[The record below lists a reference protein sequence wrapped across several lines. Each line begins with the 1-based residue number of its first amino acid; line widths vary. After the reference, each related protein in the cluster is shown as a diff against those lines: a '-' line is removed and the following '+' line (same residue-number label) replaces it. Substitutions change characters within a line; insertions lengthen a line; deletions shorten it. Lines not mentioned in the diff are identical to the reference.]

1 MSTAPVLV
9 LKFGGTSVGTVQ
21 RIQHVADLVAA
32 HRKERPQDRLV
43 VVASAMSGETNRLID
58 LAKQCVK
65 SPDLREM
72 DMLLATGEQVSI
84 ALLAMALKERGVPAT
99 SMIASQAGISTDGR
113 HTNAQISEIDR
124 AGVDEVFARGEV
136 AVVAGFQGT
145 DPRGDV
151 TTLGRGGSDIT
162 AVAFAA
168 ALNAY
173 ACHIYTD
180 VKGVYTADPRIV
192 PSARL
197 MERVCHEEMLEM
209 ASLGA
214 KVLHPRSVYFAMRY
228 AVPLVVRSTFEP
240 GEGTWIVKESE
251 LMEKP
256 IVTAITHRVDEA
268 KVTVHELQGGA
279 RGLSDIFAALAEADV
294 FVDMISQAT
303 AAADI
308 PNISFTVAEGD
319 SERAVT
325 VVRGLLQEIGA
336 KDVVLDKDIAKVSVV
351 GIGMRYHSGVAAKV
365 FAVLSKAGIDVNM
378 IGTSE
383 IKISVA
389 IPQRYCE
396 LAVRLLHEAFL
407 EYQPVISVE
416 V

>member
-256 IVTAITHRVDEA
+256 IVTGITHRVDEA

-279 RGLSDIFAALAEADV
+279 KGLSDIFAALADADV

-319 SERAVT
+319 SERAVA

-336 KDVVLDKDIAKVSVV
+336 KDVVLDKDIAKVSIV

-407 EYQPVISVE
+407 EYQPTISVE
-416 V
+416 D